1 MLKNTPSIVA
11 TLALVLSPHAV
22 HAAIDA
28 TRILISSTI
37 PNLVMVDLDALTD
50 QDKRR
55 LDFYAGK
62 IIENIADLGMTEL
75 TGDRATI
82 DRKINA
88 ARDLAARFTVSSEK
102 LGLTADEAR
111 QYFLSHFVKTY
122 SGRLPDAMLSETGSF
137 DLNALFAGRPE
148 PTAATPNAAAGG
160 YIDLLRDEG
169 IGGLA
174 APD

>member
-1 MLKNTPSIVA
+1 MLKPTPLIVVIF
-11 TLALVLSPHAV
+11 ALIWSPYTTY
-22 HAAIDA
+22 AAIHAGKIMISA
-28 TRILISSTI
+28 TNPDITLI
-37 PNLVMVDLDALTD
+37 DLDALTD

-62 IIENIADLGMTEL
+62 IIESITDLSMTEL

-82 DRKINA
+82 DRKISA

-102 LGLTADEAR
+102 LGLTVNEAR
-111 QYFLSHFVKTY
+111 QYFLSHFVSAY
-122 SGRLPDAMLSETGSF
+122 AGRLPDAMLSDAGNF
-137 DLNALFAGRPE
+137 DLDALFAGRAQTTVTEPE
-148 PTAATPNAAAGG
+148 ATGG

-174 APD
+174 VPD

>member
-1 MLKNTPSIVA
+1 MLKNTPRLVVFVA
-11 TLALVLSPHAV
+11 LIWSPHITN
-22 HAAIDA
+22 AAIDA
-28 TRILISSTI
+28 QRVLISATN
-37 PNLVMVDLDALTD
+37 PDVTLVDLDALTN
-50 QDKRR
+50 QDRRR

-62 IIENIADLGMTEL
+62 IIESVTDLSMTEL

-82 DRKINA
+82 DRKISA

-111 QYFLSHFVKTY
+111 QYFLSHFVSTY
-122 SGRLPDAMLSETGSF
+122 SGRLPDAMLSDAGSF
-137 DLNALFAGRPE
+137 DLNALFTGHPQSTVAAPE
-148 PTAATPNAAAGG
+148 ATGG

-174 APD
+174 VPD